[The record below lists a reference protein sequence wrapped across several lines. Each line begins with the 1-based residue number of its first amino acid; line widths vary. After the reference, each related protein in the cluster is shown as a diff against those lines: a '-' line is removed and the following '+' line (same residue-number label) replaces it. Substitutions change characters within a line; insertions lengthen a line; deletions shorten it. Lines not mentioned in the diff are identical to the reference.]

1 MMPIGSEV
9 IYSGEKWINA
19 VKGTQPVWGLQKSK
33 AKDVENRTNNDED
46 RATYLQIITSKFP
59 DASDEVKAKAKE
71 LLADSGCKKF
81 TEEAVP
87 IDTLKEISE
96 LF

>member
-33 AKDVENRTNNDED
+33 ANDE
-46 RATYLQIITSKFP
+46 LNN
-59 DASDEVKAKAKE
+59 SDTIAPNNS
-71 LLADSGCKKF
+71 LKKKTF
-81 TEEAVP
+81 AEY
-87 IDTLKEISE
+87 LKEATE
-96 LF
+96 NQ

>member
-33 AKDVENRTNNDED
+33 ANDELNNSDTIATNNS
-46 RATYLQIITSKFP
+46 L
-59 DASDEVKAKAKE
+59 
-71 LLADSGCKKF
+71 KKKTF
-81 TEEAVP
+81 AEY
-87 IDTLKEISE
+87 LKEAE
-96 LF
+96 NK

>member
-33 AKDVENRTNNDED
+33 AKDKLNNSDTIATNNS
-46 RATYLQIITSKFP
+46 LQ
-59 DASDEVKAKAKE
+59 
-71 LLADSGCKKF
+71 KKTF
-81 TEEAVP
+81 AEY
-87 IDTLKEISE
+87 LKEASE
-96 LF
+96 N

>member
-33 AKDVENRTNNDED
+33 AKDELNNSDTIATNNS
-46 RATYLQIITSKFP
+46 L
-59 DASDEVKAKAKE
+59 
-71 LLADSGCKKF
+71 KKKTF
-81 TEEAVP
+81 AEY
-87 IDTLKEISE
+87 LKEASE
-96 LF
+96 N

>member
-33 AKDVENRTNNDED
+33 ANDELNNSDTIATNNS
-46 RATYLQIITSKFP
+46 L
-59 DASDEVKAKAKE
+59 
-71 LLADSGCKKF
+71 KKKTF
-81 TEEAVP
+81 AEY
-87 IDTLKEISE
+87 LKEASE
-96 LF
+96 NQ

>member
-33 AKDVENRTNNDED
+33 ANEELNN
-46 RATYLQIITSKFP
+46 
-59 DASDEVKAKAKE
+59 SD
-71 LLADSGCKKF
+71 SSQTHSNKKTF
-81 TEEAVP
+81 AEY
-87 IDTLKEISE
+87 LKEATE
-96 LF
+96 NQ

>member
-33 AKDVENRTNNDED
+33 ANDELNNSNSSQ
-46 RATYLQIITSKFP
+46 THSN
-59 DASDEVKAKAKE
+59 
-71 LLADSGCKKF
+71 KKNF
-81 TEEAVP
+81 AEY
-87 IDTLKEISE
+87 LKEAE
-96 LF
+96 NK

>member
-33 AKDVENRTNNDED
+33 ANDELNNSDTITTNNS
-46 RATYLQIITSKFP
+46 L
-59 DASDEVKAKAKE
+59 
-71 LLADSGCKKF
+71 KKKSF
-81 TEEAVP
+81 AEY
-87 IDTLKEISE
+87 LKEATDN
-96 LF
+96 L

>member
-33 AKDVENRTNNDED
+33 ANDELNNSDTIATNNS
-46 RATYLQIITSKFP
+46 L
-59 DASDEVKAKAKE
+59 
-71 LLADSGCKKF
+71 KKKTF
-81 TEEAVP
+81 AEY
-87 IDTLKEISE
+87 LKEASE
-96 LF
+96 N